1 MVHKRGDYDSHQKS
15 ASLPVGNS
23 HRNISTWERIMVFKV
38 KSNGVSGDLNNPFDN
53 YGYFDETVLIL
64 GGTPGTSIR
73 TYESNDYIF
82 GG

>member
-1 MVHKRGDYDSHQKS
+1 
-15 ASLPVGNS
+15 
-23 HRNISTWERIMVFKV
+23 MVFKV